1 MRKQEATL
9 QIQVLA
15 SDPRDQGARKFKRP
29 WPSVDSLPHARLLLL
44 CSMKGPQCSG
54 HAKEELSREIGFSF
68 VQKIV
73 GLL

>member
-1 MRKQEATL
+1 MRKLEVTL
-9 QIQVLA
+9 QIQVLTPGPRVPENQKTLAFSRLLA
-15 SDPRDQGARKFKRP
+15 S
-29 WPSVDSLPHARLLLL
+29 ARLLLQ